1 MGTIND
7 KGVSNMNVEINK
19 YLDSIRADFYN
30 WTSKTR
36 PVDGWVNEQS
46 LVALFNKQVSIKEG
60 RKYIKVFTQNSVHSF
75 IVNIDD
81 DIKFKRGDILMA
93 ASYNKPARNFARG
106 NILDGGYA
114 VQWAGV

>member
-1 MGTIND
+1 
-7 KGVSNMNVEINK
+7 
-19 YLDSIRADFYN
+19 
-30 WTSKTR
+30 
-36 PVDGWVNEQS
+36 
-46 LVALFNKQVSIKEG
+46 
-60 RKYIKVFTQNSVHSF
+60 VFTQNSVHSF